1 MNSRLLA
8 PILLSLAF
16 PLILVVLLYS
26 GRPPGSLPY
35 VMGEIALILLFPLIP
50 LLYGFITGD
59 ARSSV
64 ISGTVPLMVFAV
76 LVAALGPSDVITPGR
91 IAQKLVFFVPL
102 VLLGG
107 LIGFCASRQKVTW
120 LIFSACC
127 MTCWVIFFLEAGI
140 S

>member
-16 PLILVVLLYS
+16 PLVLVVLLHS
-26 GRPPGSLPY
+26 GISPGSTPY
-35 VMGEIALILLFPLIP
+35 VIGEIALILLFPLIP

-76 LVAALGPSDVITPGR
+76 LVAALGPPGVLTSGR
-91 IAQKLVFFVPL
+91 IGQLLVFFVPL

-107 LIGFCASRQKVTW
+107 LIGYCASRQKVSW
-120 LIFSACC
+120 LILAACC
-127 MTCWVIFFLEAGI
+127 GVVWLMYFIRAGFN
-140 S
+140 

>member
-26 GRPPGSLPY
+26 GIPPGSLPY
-35 VMGEIALILLFPLIP
+35 VMGEIALILLFPLLP

-76 LVAALGPSDVITPGR
+76 LVAALGPPGVLTSGR
-91 IAQKLVFFVPL
+91 IGQLLVFFVPL

-107 LIGFCASRQKVTW
+107 LIGYCASRQKVSW
-120 LIFSACC
+120 LILAACC
-127 MTCWVIFFLEAGI
+127 GVVWLMYFIRAGFN
-140 S
+140 